1 MDIKQVNFKRDVT
14 TMTKKREDPLVRVV
28 ELDGFELR
36 YIQYPDTTI
45 ERIYKQGGK
54 IIPRI
59 PLSGHYIEQY
69 IALMQLDKDLR
80 NVLGWNELAEEM
92 LHGMDQEKNFN
103 EPDMKKNLI
112 LKSLFVSKIT
122 TYAKC
127 FTEAKGRRITLNR
140 ANVPEEHRS
149 MHDDLIQARHNFTAH
164 KGDSMYEAS
173 GMSLLLPGKKKS
185 MYCHLFSELNQANFY
200 SDEEGFEET
209 KKLCESLRSYIKGK
223 QEKLLAKI
231 YDEKIHSKPI
241 SFWLSRN
248 GKKTEI

>member
-1 MDIKQVNFKRDVT
+1 MN
-14 TMTKKREDPLVRVV
+14 KKREEPLVRVV
-28 ELDGFELR
+28 ELDGFEIR
-36 YIQYPDTTI
+36 YIQYPDSSI
-45 ERIYKQGGK
+45 ERIYKQAGK
-54 IIPRI
+54 IVPRI

-69 IALMQLDKDLR
+69 TALMQLDKDLR
-80 NVLGWNELAEEM
+80 NVLGWNELAEEI
-92 LHGMDQEKNFN
+92 LQNTDNEKNFN
-103 EPDMKKNLI
+103 EPDLKKNLI
-112 LKSLFVSKIT
+112 LKSLLVSKIT

-164 KGDSMYEAS
+164 KGDSMYEVS

-200 SDEEGFEET
+200 SEEKGFEET
-209 KKLCESLRSYIKGK
+209 KKLCESLRAYIKGK
-223 QEKLLAKI
+223 QEKLLKKI
-231 YDEKIHSKPI
+231 YTEKIHTKPI

-248 GKKTEI
+248 GKQTEI